1 MITDKQ
7 GLSYISNFNLIQEG
21 KTAVKKFIL
30 KLVMALIPFIL
41 YAVLFVSFEPYNY
54 WGIKPLKTG
63 RWATPLARVREF
75 MREPSEYLILGD
87 SRMNLFDLD
96 YVEELTGHRYANLS
110 TGGEE
115 LNLTLELY
123 EWALEHVE
131 PKKVVVD
138 ASFWQMDEGKSP
150 SAKAVFYMAD
160 HPLQYIVTRDYV
172 IETFEALMETFK
184 EPVIDKVKLV
194 ETDRQEFETDT
205 KYREDLLEYTLGAIL
220 PLSRGYIY
228 SEESL
233 GYLRV
238 IAEDIN
244 SRGGEIVFVAP
255 PVQEC
260 VWDYVI
266 EPCNIREQM
275 DDYKKILLGYGTVY
289 DFEWKSE
296 FVKNQDYYDDGFH
309 FNGSVPYRL
318 FTEAIFTGVSDF
330 MHVLQSEN

>member
-1 MITDKQ
+1 M
-7 GLSYISNFNLIQEG
+7 
-21 KTAVKKFIL
+21 KKFIM

-75 MREPSEYLILGD
+75 MREPSEYIILGD
-87 SRMNLFDLD
+87 SRMNHFDPD
-96 YVEELTGHRYANLS
+96 YIEELTGHRYANLS
-110 TGGEE
+110 TGGQG

-123 EWALEHVE
+123 EWALQHVE
-131 PKKVVVD
+131 PEKVVVD
-138 ASFWQMDEGKSP
+138 ASFWQMVGGTSP
-150 SAKAVFYMAD
+150 SAKAVFYMAE

-172 IETFEALMETFK
+172 IETFEALIATFK
-184 EPVIDKVKLV
+184 EPVVNEVELP
-194 ETDRQEFETDT
+194 ETDRLEIERDT
-205 KYREDLLEYTLGAIL
+205 KYRDDLLEYTFVNIL
-220 PLSRGYIY
+220 PFSREYVY

-233 GYLRV
+233 GYLCT

-260 VWDYVI
+260 IWDYVI
-266 EPCNIREQM
+266 EPCNIKGQM

-296 FVKNQDYYDDGFH
+296 FAKNQDYYDDGFH
-309 FNGSVPYRL
+309 FNGNIPYRL
-318 FTEAIFTGVSDF
+318 FTEAVFTGESDF
-330 MHVLQSEN
+330 MHILQYERQSDRGR